1 MSKSI
6 RNKFGKN
13 IRELR
18 KQKGWSQELLA
29 EKVGLHRSYI
39 SVVERGEKNLSI
51 DNIAKIAKTLGVSLE
66 TLFKGL

>member
-1 MSKSI
+1 MSKST

-13 IRELR
+13 IRDLR

-29 EKVGLHRSYI
+29 EKVGLHRTYI

-51 DNIAKIAKTLGVSLE
+51 DNMAKIAKTLGVTLE